1 MNKVSKS
8 VSGTI
13 RAPAD
18 SESTVRGERF
28 GDEMGQGGGRLLR
41 QTTKYLR

>member
-18 SESTVRGERF
+18 SESTVKWERF
-28 GDEMGQGGGRLLR
+28 GDEMGQGGGAC
-41 QTTKYLR
+41 